1 MDELRLEFGHWG
13 ESSRACGMIA
23 SYKNSTKK
31 REDFEV
37 EVNDTL
43 SLDRIPVSARFK
55 KDSCYHWPMIVIEI
69 TFFSQR
75 KLLCLRLLLC
85 FSFT

>member
-1 MDELRLEFGHWG
+1 MRICKTRLRIIGIRRRDRWVMDELRLEFGHWG

-55 KDSCYHWPMIVIEI
+55 KDSC
-69 TFFSQR
+69 
-75 KLLCLRLLLC
+75 
-85 FSFT
+85 

>member
-13 ESSRACGMIA
+13 ESSRACGIA

-43 SLDRIPVSARFK
+43 SLDRISVSARFK
-55 KDSCYHWPMIVIEI
+55 KDSC
-69 TFFSQR
+69 
-75 KLLCLRLLLC
+75 
-85 FSFT
+85 

>member
-1 MDELRLEFGHWG
+1 MAELRLEFGHWG
-13 ESSRACGMIA
+13 ESSRACGIA
-23 SYKNSTKK
+23 SYKNSRKK

-55 KDSCYHWPMIVIEI
+55 KDSC
-69 TFFSQR
+69 
-75 KLLCLRLLLC
+75 
-85 FSFT
+85 

>member
-1 MDELRLEFGHWG
+1 MVELRDLSLGFGHWG
-13 ESSRACGMIA
+13 ESSRACGIA

-43 SLDRIPVSARFK
+43 SLDRISVSARFK
-55 KDSCYHWPMIVIEI
+55 KDSC
-69 TFFSQR
+69 
-75 KLLCLRLLLC
+75 
-85 FSFT
+85 